1 MQATRKQITIA
12 ALMLGLL
19 MFGVAPAT
27 IAAEDAPA
35 LLPIEPMPRIQIS
48 DGVTIP
54 HASPERFGFIQKIH
68 AHCFVISDMCRG
80 FSSDVI
86 FRSSAGGPATARGA
100 FRIGDFV
107 GLRYNKNREVV
118 EIWLAEPP
126 AGVR

>member
-19 MFGVAPAT
+19 MLGVAPAT

-86 FRSSAGGPATARGA
+86 FRSSAGGPATATQELMVLLP
-100 FRIGDFV
+100 FS
-107 GLRYNKNREVV
+107 
-118 EIWLAEPP
+118 IWQLAMGYHMYRLEKPLE
-126 AGVR
+126 G